1 MSKEKHVSQH
11 QISNR
16 FFSMMKFVVIKVTFS
31 DKDRNFQ
38 TESVLDR
45 MKPERQQMFRV
56 LLPQLLDALEREIFN
71 DNSAIWGPTNTT
83 SNEMF

>member
-1 MSKEKHVSQH
+1 
-11 QISNR
+11 
-16 FFSMMKFVVIKVTFS
+16 MKVVVIKVTFS
-31 DKDRNFQ
+31 DKSFNFQ

-83 SNEMF
+83 SNEMFLK